1 VLEVPHVVTRRTVG
15 LRDIPRVWLA
25 PRRVFAR
32 VEDVSAWGW
41 PLIVLLTVVTLI
53 GYATVETG
61 LIDRVV
67 DDKVAAALADIDRTR
82 RDVVER
88 SNLRE
93 LYDQEY
99 KQGEFEKLLR
109 RMGVVVAEP
118 TRTLAGALLVAAV
131 LYGVTALSG
140 RKAEWHTL
148 LTICVLAGFVDA
160 LRLLL
165 VLGLR
170 LSYRVLDVDTSAAL
184 LLRLQPPNAA
194 VPEPGQV
201 GLAGL
206 LTAVD
211 PFRMWYWALVF
222 IGLTTTAQ
230 LSRWRAGL
238 TCGLCWLVAAGVRG
252 AMAAGAATMMARGGL
267 PG

>member
-1 VLEVPHVVTRRTVG
+1 MLEVPHIATRRTVG
-15 LRDIPRVWLA
+15 LRDIPRVWVA

-41 PLIVLLTVVTLI
+41 PLLILLTLVTLI

-61 LIDRVV
+61 LIDRAV
-67 DDKVAAALADIDRTR
+67 DNRVSAALADIDRTR

-93 LYDQEY
+93 LYDNQI

-109 RMGVVVAEP
+109 RMGVVAAEP
-118 TRTLAGALLVAAV
+118 TQTLVGALLVAAV

-148 LTICVLAGFVDA
+148 LTICVLAGFVDV

-165 VLGLR
+165 VLALR
-170 LSYRVLDVDTSAAL
+170 VHFRTLDVDSSAAL
-184 LLRLQPPNAA
+184 ILRLLPAGAGGP
-194 VPEPGQV
+194 VPAQAGW
-201 GLAGL
+201 GGL
-206 LTAVD
+206 LSAVD
-211 PFRMWYWALVF
+211 PFRMWYWGLVV

-230 LSRWRAGL
+230 LSRWRAVL
-238 TCGLCWLVAAGVRG
+238 TCGLCWLVAGGVRG
-252 AMAAGAATMMARGGL
+252 GMAVGMAQMAAQSGM